1 MRLPSQRNY
10 ADDYQKIQ
18 NTVTLDES
26 KSRIETEKYPSL
38 DAVRQDF
45 KLRTVLQERE
55 EVQHEG

>member
-45 KLRTVLQERE
+45 KLQTVLQECE

>member
-18 NTVTLDES
+18 NTVALDEN

-45 KLRTVLQERE
+45 KLQTVLQERE
-55 EVQHEG
+55 EVQHEE